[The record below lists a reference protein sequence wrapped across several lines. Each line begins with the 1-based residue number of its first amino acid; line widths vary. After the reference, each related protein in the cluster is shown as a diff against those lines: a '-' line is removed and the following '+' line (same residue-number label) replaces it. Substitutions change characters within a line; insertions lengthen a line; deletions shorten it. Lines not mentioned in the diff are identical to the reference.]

1 MSSDYQITGSVTQVY
16 PSQSFPS
23 GFVKREFV
31 VTTEDEYPQ
40 PLKFEVLKE
49 KCVLLDGI
57 TVGERVNVRF
67 RIRGSVT
74 KDGARYF
81 VNLQAW
87 TVDRLNAGNAAP
99 SASDDEPLPREVPTG
114 ADDDMP
120 F

>member
-1 MSSDYQITGSVTQVY
+1 MSDYQITGSVTQVY

-49 KCVLLDGI
+49 KCALLDGI

-74 KDGARYF
+74 KDGERYF

-87 TVDRLNAGNAAP
+87 AVDRLEMGNAAP
-99 SASDDEPLPREVPTG
+99 SASDEPFPSEPPPA